1 MLQALLVALTY
12 WALLLT
18 HRFGANSMAERPIV
32 VGPVVGLIL
41 GNPVAGALIGAQL
54 EVIYLGVVS
63 VGGAQATDTLYAT
76 AMAVALAIITG
87 IPQEAAIALAI
98 PLGFLG
104 LFILQVT
111 RIFFAFMCPILDKIA
126 ESGNVRNY
134 SLAYIL
140 HIMVGYAFGP
150 ITMFFALSAGADS
163 TQAFINGL
171 PPYIM
176 SGMSVAGGLLPALGL
191 GVLLSMIW
199 NTKKAIY
206 FFLGF
211 ALLVY
216 LKIPMI
222 GMAVIGVFLMLT
234 DLYNNQKLHDLKRL
248 IKVGAGGVKQS
259 DKEVFFDGK

>member
-1 MLQALLVALTY
+1 MLQALLVSLAY

-32 VGPVVGLIL
+32 VGPVVGIL
-41 GNPVAGALIGAQL
+41 LGEPVLGTLIGAQL

-76 AMAVALAIITG
+76 AMAVALAVLTKM
-87 IPQEAAIALAI
+87 PTEAAIALSI

-111 RIFFAFMCPILDKIA
+111 RIFFAFMCPILDRIA
-126 ESGNVRNY
+126 EKGNAKSY
-134 SLAYIL
+134 SFAYIM
-140 HIMVGYAFGP
+140 HIVVGYSFGP
-150 ITMFFALSAGADS
+150 ITMFLALSAGADA
-163 TQAFINGL
+163 TQLFIANL

-176 SGMSVAGGLLPALGL
+176 NGMKVVGGILPALGL

-199 NTKKAIY
+199 DFKKSIY

-211 ALLVY
+211 ILVVY
-216 LKIPMI
+216 LKIPII
-222 GMAVIGVFLMLT
+222 GLAVIGVFLMLT
-234 DLYNNQKLHDLKRL
+234 DLYKNQKFIEVKKLVASGA
-248 IKVGAGGVKQS
+248 KVKNEE
-259 DKEVFFDGK
+259 EVFFSE